1 MAFKDAWSLGLLTR
15 QKTSVACQM
24 VHLTVK
30 VKEGLILLLTHNYD
44 NIVVIC
50 ILTYML
56 ST

>member
-30 VKEGLILLLTHNYD
+30 VKEGLKLLLTHNYD

-50 ILTYML
+50 MLTYML